1 MKKFDIESSAFVNN
15 ILVAVSGVT
24 YMLYIAYTS
33 IAGMFIYVTDS
44 SVKAES
50 AYKTIDELLV
60 GLNKGLLMSFAI
72 TVLLMVSFLIANQVL
87 KNKKSK
93 IVYVLSAIL
102 AVIFVWF
109 AYSTI
114 RLFV

>member
-24 YMLYIAYTS
+24 YMLYIAYIS
-33 IAGMFIYVTDS
+33 IAGMFVYVTDS

-50 AYKTIDELLV
+50 VYKTIDELLA
-60 GLNKGLLMSFAI
+60 GINKGLLMSFAI
-72 TVLLMVSFLIANQVL
+72 TVLLMVSFLITNQVL

-93 IVYVLSAIL
+93 IIYVLSAIL

>member
-15 ILVAVSGVT
+15 ILAAVSGVT

-33 IAGMFIYVTDS
+33 VAGMFIYVTDS

-50 AYKTIDELLV
+50 VYKTIDALLA
-60 GLNKGLLMSFAI
+60 GISKGLIMSFAT
-72 TVLLMVSFLIANQVL
+72 TVLLMLAFLIANHVL
-87 KNKKSK
+87 KKKKSK
-93 IVYVLSAIL
+93 IIYVLSAIL

-109 AYSTI
+109 AYATI

>member
-15 ILVAVSGVT
+15 ILVAVSGVI
-24 YMLYIAYTS
+24 YMFYIAYTF
-33 IAGMFIYVTDS
+33 IGGMFMYVTDS
-44 SVKAES
+44 SIRAVS
-50 AYKTIDELLV
+50 AYKIIDELYA
-60 GLNKGLLMSFAI
+60 GLSKELLMSFAI

-93 IVYVLSAIL
+93 IIYVLNAIL
-102 AVIFVWF
+102 VIVFIWF
-109 AYSTI
+109 AYATI